1 MNGVQ
6 PCACLS
12 SFVRSKTFLSS
23 QPITPGPTTPGLV
36 QSTLFLSKFR
46 WCVGKQVRISVHDCE
61 CGSKYERWRFAPPFS
76 GYAFAEGW
84 LEPDLHQSGF
94 GSGLE
99 REVNQVRA
107 RSSIIGLWLSVR
119 PSQYGLSPQYA

>member
-6 PCACLS
+6 PCERRS
-12 SFVRSKTFLSS
+12 SFVASKVFTSS

-36 QSTLFLSKFR
+36 HSTLSFEKFR

-61 CGSKYERWRFAPPFS
+61 CGSKNDRCRFAPPFS
-76 GYAFAEGW
+76 GNAFADGW
-84 LEPDLHQSGF
+84 SEPDLHQSGF
-94 GSGLE
+94 GSGLM

-107 RSSIIGLWLSVR
+107 FSSIIGLWLSVR
-119 PSQYGLSPQYA
+119 PSQ